1 MAARSVLAAFLVTGA
16 VGWTATRA
24 GGQARDPTFAEVQE
38 SNVAPGSR
46 VTVRGGGWEP
56 GSRVAF
62 FLAEQQLGN
71 ALVRD
76 NGFFESVV
84 HLPEIDEGEYRLVV
98 RGTADGEPHSFEV
111 PITLQEGPVRG
122 FVPLLIIGIVVLLA
136 LVLIWLFVSRGRA
149 RRIER

>member
-1 MAARSVLAAFLVTGA
+1 MAGRSVLAAFLVAGA
-16 VGWTATRA
+16 VAWMPTRA
-24 GGQARDPTFAEVQE
+24 GGQARDPIFAEVQE
-38 SNVAPGSR
+38 SNLAPGSR

-62 FLAEQQLGN
+62 FFAGQQLGN

-98 RGTADGEPHSFEV
+98 RGTAEGEPHSFAV

-136 LVLIWLFVSRGRA
+136 LVLVWFFVVRARGR
-149 RRIER
+149 RTER